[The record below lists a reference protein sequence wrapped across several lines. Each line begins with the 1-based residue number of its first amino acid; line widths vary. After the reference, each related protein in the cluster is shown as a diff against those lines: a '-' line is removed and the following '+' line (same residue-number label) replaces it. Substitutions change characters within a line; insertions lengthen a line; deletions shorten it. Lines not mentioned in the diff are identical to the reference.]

1 MINLFRRISL
11 RTQIFIS
18 MILLVFLACL
28 LILTATF
35 FQYQNESNDY
45 NIFRLNR
52 KENQLKKQIDY
63 LVKKNNLLHKSFEVW
78 TKHNDEFKAIIKI
91 HNVNYSVFDL
101 EGKPLFTSFLPL
113 KIIAN
118 YYTKEEEY
126 LSTI

>member
-63 LVKKNNLLHKSFEVW
+63 LVKKNNLLQKNFEVW
-78 TKHNDEFKAIIKI
+78 TKHNDEFRACLL
-91 HNVNYSVFDL
+91 Y
-101 EGKPLFTSFLPL
+101 TSD
-113 KIIAN
+113 AAD
-118 YYTKEEEY
+118 E
-126 LSTI
+126 